1 MELLHF
7 FKVKRPWDVKWAHA
21 VNDKERLKRFCSDN
35 TMMIEGDI
43 SLSKN
48 GKIIM
53 AHPPK
58 RESDLTFNEWIEM
71 ILKSHKGAKL
81 DFKDPAVVI
90 PVLKELEGM
99 RIDVPIFLNADVLK
113 GPGGSDLVFNP
124 SEFISNC
131 NEYYPKADYL
141 SLGWTVGYTLIGK
154 YTSKMVNDMI
164 STGKESII
172 PVTVSVL
179 AYYMP
184 RSWSALR
191 EIFEKSEDTI
201 TIWGIKKVKISERLK
216 DWIRNNVDKNRTFV
230 DLVDKKGAP
239 IRI

>member
-1 MELLHF
+1 MKMLEF
-7 FKVKRPWDVKWAHA
+7 FKVKRPWDVTWAHA

-48 GKIIM
+48 GEIIM

-58 RESDLTFNEWIEM
+58 RESDLTFDEWIET
-71 ILKSHKGAKL
+71 ILKFHKGAKL

-90 PVLKELEGM
+90 PVLKELEKM
-99 RIDVPIFLNADVLK
+99 KIDIPIFLNADILR

-131 NEYYPKADYL
+131 NEYYSKANYL
-141 SLGWTVGYTLIGK
+141 SLGWTVGYTLLGK

-164 STGKESII
+164 SAGRESII

-184 RSWSALR
+184 RSWNALR

-201 TIWGIKKVKISERLK
+201 TIWDIKKVRVSEKLK
-216 DWIRNNVDKNRTFV
+216 NWIKSNMDKNRTFV
-230 DLVDKKGAP
+230 DLIDKKGAP

>member
-1 MELLHF
+1 MKILEF
-7 FKVKRPWDVKWAHA
+7 FKVKRPWDVIWAHA

-48 GKIIM
+48 GEIIM

-58 RESDLTFNEWIEM
+58 RKSDLTFDEWIEM

-81 DFKDPAVVI
+81 DFKDPIVVI
-90 PVLKELEGM
+90 PVLRELQRM
-99 RIDVPIFLNADVLK
+99 KIDIPIFLNADILR
-113 GPGGSDLVFNP
+113 GPGGSDSVFNP

-131 NEYYPKADYL
+131 NEFYPNADYI
-141 SLGWTVGYTLIGK
+141 SLGWTIGYTLTGR

-164 STGKESII
+164 STGRESII
-172 PVTVSVL
+172 PVTISVL

-201 TIWGIKKVKISERLK
+201 TIWNVKKVKISERLK
-216 DWIRNNVDKNRTFV
+216 NWIRNNVDKNRTFV
-230 DLVDKKGAP
+230 DLIDKKGAP